1 MKKILF
7 QGDSITDCSRNRE
20 KDRSMGE
27 GWANMVAGKL
37 GSEHPG
43 EYMFLNRGIGGNR
56 SIDVCARIEKDILNL
71 APDYMSILMGV
82 NDVWHGY
89 DGNQAG
95 ISAKRF
101 ERNYR
106 MLLDD
111 VMETLPNIKIM
122 ILGAYV
128 TDGRV
133 LEQYGQEFKQE
144 VDLRIEATKRIAKDY
159 GLPFVD
165 LQSVFNE
172 ACAKAPACYWTVEG
186 VHPTPAGHALIAKQ
200 WLKTFETMRIGG

>member
-37 GSEHPG
+37 GSEYPG
-43 EYMFLNRGIGGNR
+43 EYVFVNRGIGGNR
-56 SIDVCARIEKDILNL
+56 SIDVCARVERDILNI

-82 NDVWHGY
+82 NDVWHGF
-89 DGNQAG
+89 DSNQDG
-95 ISAKRF
+95 ISVKKF

-111 VMETLPNIKIM
+111 VLEALPNIKIM
-122 ILGAYV
+122 ILGAFV
-128 TDGRV
+128 TEGKV
-133 LEQYGQEFKQE
+133 IEQYGPEFRRE
-144 VDLRIEATKRIAKDY
+144 VDLRVEATRRVAKEY

-165 LQSVFNE
+165 LQAVFDE
-172 ACAKAPACYWTVEG
+172 ACAKAPASCWTVEG
-186 VHPTPAGHALIAKQ
+186 VHPLPAGHALIAEQ
-200 WLKTFETMRIGG
+200 WIKTFRSIK